1 MTGLLMGETG
11 DSPVTGLVL
20 VTGAALSAA
29 EVRGGWEER
38 EPLAA
43 ARELSVMSEWVVGDS
58 VGLGEGWVGVELEEV
73 TEGWVEL
80 VGAEGVLARP
90 TLTTA

>member
-1 MTGLLMGETG
+1 MTGGQRAG

-29 EVRGGWEER
+29 EVRGGWEGG
-38 EPLAA
+38 EPLTV
-43 ARELSVMSEWVVGDS
+43 ARGLSVMSGWVGTDS
-58 VGLGEGWVGVELEEV
+58 VGSGEGWVGVKLEEV

-80 VGAEGVLARP
+80 VGTEGVLARP
-90 TLTTA
+90 TLTAA